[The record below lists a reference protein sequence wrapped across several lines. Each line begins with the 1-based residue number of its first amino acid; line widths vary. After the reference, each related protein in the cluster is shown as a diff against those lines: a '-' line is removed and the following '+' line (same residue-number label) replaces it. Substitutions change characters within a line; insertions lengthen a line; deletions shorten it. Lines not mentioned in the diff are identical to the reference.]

1 MCYKRTVIVLSIVSG
16 VSVLSIVISISNLI
30 IVIFVSS
37 SFVSY
42 VCKYRNFVSF
52 GMCAALKK
60 KKKKK
65 KKKYDKRFN
74 FINMFLFHF
83 VGFVQVNN
91 LKQTLNRRIFTVHR
105 FSIIILKFL
114 GSCYVDSL

>member
-1 MCYKRTVIVLSIVSG
+1 M
-16 VSVLSIVISISNLI
+16 SIVISISNLI

-60 KKKKK
+60 KKKKHCYFK
-65 KKKYDKRFN
+65 TCLPTRQNGVENRDKAHSSISSLRARISN
-74 FINMFLFHF
+74 
-83 VGFVQVNN
+83 VQTGLV
-91 LKQTLNRRIFTVHR
+91 LYTMSHR
-105 FSIIILKFL
+105 CVADILKL
-114 GSCYVDSL
+114 

>member
-1 MCYKRTVIVLSIVSG
+1 M
-16 VSVLSIVISISNLI
+16 SIVISISNLI

-60 KKKKK
+60 TKKKQKK
-65 KKKYDKRFN
+65 KQKQR
-74 FINMFLFHF
+74 
-83 VGFVQVNN
+83 N
-91 LKQTLNRRIFTVHR
+91 LAARAIKEFACLLVFDLGIATGPGVDRR
-105 FSIIILKFL
+105 L
-114 GSCYVDSL
+114 

>member
-1 MCYKRTVIVLSIVSG
+1 M
-16 VSVLSIVISISNLI
+16 SIVISISNLI

-65 KKKYDKRFN
+65 EYKSRERWLPVKKSLEFYVTGN
-74 FINMFLFHF
+74 AVLQILS
-83 VGFVQVNN
+83 
-91 LKQTLNRRIFTVHR
+91 LT
-105 FSIIILKFL
+105 FSNI
-114 GSCYVDSL
+114 GRS